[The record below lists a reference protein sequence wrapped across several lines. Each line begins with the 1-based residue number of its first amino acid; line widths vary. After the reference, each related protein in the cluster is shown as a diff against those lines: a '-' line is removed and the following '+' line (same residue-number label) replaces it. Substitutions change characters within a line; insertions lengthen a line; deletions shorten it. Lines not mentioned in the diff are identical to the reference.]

1 MEKRSSTR
9 HADRRSG
16 IVRAAVDVFLRYGYA
31 RTTMGDI
38 AAAAGVSRPTLYDA
52 FPGKEEVFAAA
63 VEELDMQS
71 YAEMHATLPRHHG
84 LEAKLR
90 YVCKKWGAHGFDIT
104 AVHPDATDLFDLGY
118 PAVREMYGRFCAFV
132 ADLIAPAAASIDSA
146 TNAAELARSLV
157 YAMRGLEQTAA
168 DGADMRRLIDLQ
180 VSALLALLA
189 GASNAPA
196 TGLGDPRAAG

>member
-1 MEKRSSTR
+1 MEKLFPSRQ
-9 HADRRSG
+9 ADRRTG

-38 AAAAGVSRPTLYDA
+38 SKAAGVSRPTLYEA

-63 VEELDMQS
+63 VEELDAQS
-71 YAEMHATLPRHHG
+71 YAQMHAALPRQRG

-90 YVCKKWGAHGFDIT
+90 YACKKWGAHGFDIT
-104 AVHPDATDLFDLGY
+104 AVHPDASDLFDLGY

-132 ADLIAPAAASIDSA
+132 ADLIAPAVVAAGLPAS
-146 TNAAELARSLV
+146 AAELARSLV
-157 YAMRGLEQTAA
+157 FAMRGLEQTAT

-180 VSALLALLA
+180 VSALLALLTAEATAKGTPA
-189 GASNAPA
+189 G
-196 TGLGDPRAAG
+196 PRAAG